1 MRLDLGVGV
10 GLEGDGDEVV
20 GVVSCET
27 KIYTKINLLNPKVEG
42 NTSVINKFFFKQG
55 NIFNFIFFGKSTIY
69 GSICLIRGLN

>member
-42 NTSVINKFFFKQG
+42 NTSVIKKILLQTG
-55 NIFNFIFFGKSTIY
+55 
-69 GSICLIRGLN
+69 

>member
-55 NIFNFIFFGKSTIY
+55 N
-69 GSICLIRGLN
+69 